1 LIYFDV
7 ASKRRV
13 IANLYRHL
21 MANGLLFVGH
31 AENLTSISTRL
42 QSVESTIYIK
52 TGDNQEL

>member
-1 LIYFDV
+1 
-7 ASKRRV
+7 
-13 IANLYRHL
+13 